1 MEMPML
7 KRLWTSRQ
15 TVDAFSG
22 LNRGP
27 RVREGEFA
35 QMENLSSDFYP
46 VLAPSPPKQLLDP
59 ENVSAIGAGDT
70 LYYTQGR
77 ELVLGQR
84 RIDLGL
90 DPEGPKQLV
99 NMGAYVIVFP
109 DWKLPGRFRSW
120 IMSSN
125 AGTASGAAARG

>member
-35 QMENLSSDFYP
+35 QM
-46 VLAPSPPKQLLDP
+46 
-59 ENVSAIGAGDT
+59 
-70 LYYTQGR
+70 
-77 ELVLGQR
+77 
-84 RIDLGL
+84 
-90 DPEGPKQLV
+90 
-99 NMGAYVIVFP
+99 
-109 DWKLPGRFRSW
+109 
-120 IMSSN
+120 
-125 AGTASGAAARG
+125 